1 MPSSQPTS
9 RKSLVA
15 VVLASASALLIAIA
29 VAFGGHV
36 AGIGAALGL
45 AGTGASV
52 MGTWAGIQFLGR
64 LMQGKPAG
72 WQGVAVPITFMVI
85 KLPAILA
92 AMFWA
97 LRLGPPAP
105 AWFLAGLALVYSGLV
120 WWALTRE

>member
-1 MPSSQPTS
+1 MRSNQPANRNRLVFPVLGTVAAG
-9 RKSLVA
+9 LVA
-15 VVLASASALLIAIA
+15 AGFTVGGIPAGLGSILGLIGTSASVL
-29 VAFGGHV
+29 
-36 AGIGAALGL
+36 
-45 AGTGASV
+45 
-52 MGTWAGIQFLGR
+52 GTWAGIRFLGN

-120 WWALTRE
+120 WWAVATA